1 MKLTKNRLKQIIKEE
16 LEDLD
21 EQSPYVVDR
30 MSSTEYANKFI
41 GEPLFGQVMKKMEE
55 IAGAGRPSQ
64 KTGFEFL
71 VALDIVLEEREKQ
84 SKDKQ

>member
-1 MKLTKNRLKQIIKEE
+1 
-16 LEDLD
+16 
-21 EQSPYVVDR
+21 
-30 MSSTEYANKFI
+30 
-41 GEPLFGQVMKKMEE
+41 MKKMEE